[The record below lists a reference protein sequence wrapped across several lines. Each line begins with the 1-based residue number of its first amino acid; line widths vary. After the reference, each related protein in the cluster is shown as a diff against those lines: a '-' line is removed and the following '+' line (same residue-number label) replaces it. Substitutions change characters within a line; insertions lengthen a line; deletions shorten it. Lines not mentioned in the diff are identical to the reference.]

1 MSGPFVATIEIG
13 APFKIKSEP
22 YTIEGPA
29 VEPQTAPKRNIWMG
43 IIAVS
48 VLIAGLIVLIVRKFQ
63 AP

>member
-1 MSGPFVATIEIG
+1 MSGPFVATVEIG

-29 VEPQTAPKRNIWMG
+29 VEPQIAPKRNIWVG

-48 VLIAGLIVLIVRKFQ
+48 VLIAGLIALMVRRSQ